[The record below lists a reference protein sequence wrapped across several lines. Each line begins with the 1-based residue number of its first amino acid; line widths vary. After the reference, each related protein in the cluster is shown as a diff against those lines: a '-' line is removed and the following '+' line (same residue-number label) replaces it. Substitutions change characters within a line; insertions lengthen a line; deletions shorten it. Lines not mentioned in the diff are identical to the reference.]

1 MTLKVGDIVDGW
13 EVTKVEMKPIYTK
26 RRRVKVAEDTPYYR
40 F

>member
-26 RRRVKVAEDTPYYR
+26 RRRGS
-40 F
+40 